1 MKALVFRHNFAREA
15 VAKVRSALGHRAYV
29 APPAP
34 TRLEDVPEPVPPAPD
49 WVLCDTAVAGIC
61 GSDTKQIF
69 LNGRLDNPL
78 TALLSFPHVLGHE
91 AVARRADTGARIV
104 LNPWLSCI
112 PRGIDPPCPACAE
125 GRYPSCRNFDRGA
138 VSPALHL
145 GNCAAAPGAHAERFS
160 AHTGQLFRVP
170 DGVSDDA
177 AVLAD
182 PASVSLRT
190 ILLHPPDPSAPALVY
205 GCGTLA
211 AAAVGLLR
219 HLYPDVEVWVVS
231 RPGARAELAARMGA
245 HAVLPSDP
253 DQLVAE
259 VARRVGVRPLVP
271 WSKHAWLQ
279 DGPGVVYDTVGSPE
293 TVETSMRLL
302 TSGGTLVISGVE
314 PPKRFEWTPLYFKEL
329 HVVGSNAFGVEE
341 VNGVRKHAFEHYF
354 DFVADGLDLTP
365 MITHRFPLRDWKQA
379 VLTIARRRRTGA
391 VKVLFEP

>member
-1 MKALVFRHNFAREA
+1 VKALVFRHNFAREA
-15 VAKVRSALGHRAYV
+15 VAKVRSALGHRAFV

-91 AVARRADTGARIV
+91 AVARRSDTGERVV
-104 LNPWLSCI
+104 LNPWLTCG

-125 GRYPSCRNFDRGA
+125 GRYPSCRNFDQGA

-145 GNCAAAPGAHAERFS
+145 GNCAAAPGAHAERFA
-160 AHTGQLFRVP
+160 AHSGQLFRVP

-211 AAAVGLLR
+211 AAAAPPAPVPGRRGVGCQ
-219 HLYPDVEVWVVS
+219 PS
-231 RPGARAELAARMGA
+231 RRPRRARGAHGRARGAAVAAR
-245 HAVLPSDP
+245 P
-253 DQLVAE
+253 
-259 VARRVGVRPLVP
+259 
-271 WSKHAWLQ
+271 
-279 DGPGVVYDTVGSPE
+279 
-293 TVETSMRLL
+293 
-302 TSGGTLVISGVE
+302 
-314 PPKRFEWTPLYFKEL
+314 
-329 HVVGSNAFGVEE
+329 
-341 VNGVRKHAFEHYF
+341 
-354 DFVADGLDLTP
+354 
-365 MITHRFPLRDWKQA
+365 
-379 VLTIARRRRTGA
+379 ARRRGRPPLRYPTTRA
-391 VKVLFEP
+391 VE

>member
-15 VAKVRSALGHRAYV
+15 VAKVRSAFGHRAYV
-29 APPAP
+29 GRPAP

-61 GSDTKQIF
+61 GSDTKQMF

-91 AVARRADTGARIV
+91 AVARRADTGERVV
-104 LNPWLSCI
+104 LNPWLSCV

-138 VSPALHL
+138 VSAALHL
-145 GNCAAAPGAHAERFS
+145 GNCAAAPGAHAERFA

-170 DGVSDDA
+170 DGVGDAA

-253 DQLVAE
+253 DRLVAE
-259 VARRVGVRPLVP
+259 VAR
-271 WSKHAWLQ
+271 
-279 DGPGVVYDTVGSPE
+279 
-293 TVETSMRLL
+293 
-302 TSGGTLVISGVE
+302 
-314 PPKRFEWTPLYFKEL
+314 
-329 HVVGSNAFGVEE
+329 
-341 VNGVRKHAFEHYF
+341 
-354 DFVADGLDLTP
+354 
-365 MITHRFPLRDWKQA
+365 A
-379 VLTIARRRRTGA
+379 VLQPRVLAPRHERRLRHGRQPGDGRDVDARAHLGRDASDQRSRAAEAVRVDAAVLQGAARRRVERVQCREG
-391 VKVLFEP
+391 PR